1 MSKETDGAGGVE
13 GARSSADGAR
23 LLHPV
28 DTLLAILI
36 LGIVAWLY
44 YETTQFEKVSDLF
57 SQNVPPQM
65 FPRILLF
72 IIALLALAMPFEH
85 LLLKRKGKD
94 IDKSRRTPVKRIAWV
109 TMAALVA
116 IIAVAPFLGI
126 LLTMVAVCL
135 VIPLLWGERRLR
147 VVLPFAVFFPLCVA
161 LLFSVVLGV
170 HFDPGVVGVSIR

>member
-1 MSKETDGAGGVE
+1 MSNESEGAGGME
-13 GARSSADGAR
+13 GARSSSGGAR

-36 LGIVAWLY
+36 LCIVAWLY
-44 YETTQFEKVSDLF
+44 YETTQFEEVSDLF
-57 SQNVPPQM
+57 SQNIPPEM

-94 IDKSRRTPVKRIAWV
+94 IDKDRRERVKPMAWM
-109 TMAALVA
+109 TMVALLA
-116 IIAVAPFLGI
+116 IIGVSQWLGT

-135 VIPLLWGERRLR
+135 VIPFLWGERRLV
-147 VVLPFAVFFPLCVA
+147 VVLPFAVIFPLCVA
-161 LLFSVVLGV
+161 FLFSVVLGV
-170 HFDPGVVGVSIR
+170 YFDPGAIGVSIR